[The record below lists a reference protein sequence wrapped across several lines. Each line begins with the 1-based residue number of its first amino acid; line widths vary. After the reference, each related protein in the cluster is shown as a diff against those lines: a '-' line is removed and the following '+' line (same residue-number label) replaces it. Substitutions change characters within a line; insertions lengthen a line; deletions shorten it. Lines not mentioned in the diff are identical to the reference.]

1 MDFLCLN
8 WDHGCRFPC
17 GVNTEYYPPSGKILK
32 GDELDLSDVTK
43 VEDSEI
49 VENAIE
55 VNNGSF
61 SWDKSEEPVL
71 KDIDL
76 DIKKG
81 IIFSIRY
88 PLQETQSEVKN
99 LEIIREI

>member
-1 MDFLCLN
+1 MTSL
-8 WDHGCRFPC
+8 
-17 GVNTEYYPPSGKILK
+17 GKILK
-32 GDELDLSDVTK
+32 GDELDLTDVTK

>member
-1 MDFLCLN
+1 MTSL
-8 WDHGCRFPC
+8 
-17 GVNTEYYPPSGKILK
+17 GKILK
-32 GDELDLSDVTK
+32 GDELDLTDVTK

-71 KDIDL
+71 KDINL

-81 IIFSIRY
+81 IIFSIKDTGYKKPRASQK
-88 PLQETQSEVKN
+88 LETFRKF
-99 LEIIREI
+99 